1 MEHRMHYSDEEI
13 ERAKILFAREPGK
26 ASHGRVAVAAM
37 AGMSKPGKIS
47 HITHLR
53 TWRDYLPKAR
63 RALQKERS
71 DRDFR

>member
-1 MEHRMHYSDEEI
+1 MHYSDEEI
-13 ERAKILFAREPGK
+13 ERAKTLFAREAGK
-26 ASHGRVAVAAM
+26 VGHGRMAIAAM

-53 TWRDYLPKAR
+53 TGRDSLPKAR

-71 DRDFR
+71 DRNSR